1 MTTGIFSI
9 GVSGLQLAQLGL
21 NTASHNIAN
30 VNTEGY
36 SRQRVEQVE
45 RLPFFS
51 GQGFIGTGVES
62 GTISR
67 AFDSFLTQV
76 LRDSTSSF
84 TELDLYH
91 SLASQV
97 DEMLADASVGLQPV
111 LGDFFD
117 AVHEVADD
125 PASVPARQVL
135 LSAAENLVERF
146 QALGTQ
152 LEQMRAQANND
163 LEGAV
168 ADINTLAEG
177 IAELNSRIV
186 FEFGRSG
193 SQHEPNDL
201 LDQRDQLLAQLAEK
215 VNVQTIEMA
224 DGSLN
229 VFIGSGQS
237 LVQGST
243 ASRLELR
250 DGDPDPEQKEIALV
264 TDTSTTFITNLL
276 DGGVVG
282 GARDFLDQVL
292 DPAQDELGRVALGL
306 ALEFNAQHNLGFD
319 LQGNTG
325 IDFFTSALGTNPP
338 YASVLASSTS
348 TGSVT
353 VAYDLTTP
361 GNLAPAALQASDYR
375 LNYIQSTGTFTL
387 TRLSDNVILGSNLTG
402 SFDVDGLNIAVP
414 SVPTTDSE
422 FLIRPVRD
430 AATSIGV
437 AISDPGQ
444 IAAAASLG
452 TDPVTGLPIPLVGD
466 NGNALLL
473 AALESKKSMLGGN
486 ASLEDAYGQLVSN
499 VGSRTH
505 SAEISRDAQ
514 KVLYDRAVASREE
527 LSGVNLDEE
536 AANLLN
542 YQKAYQASA
551 QVIATTNA
559 LIDILID
566 AVR

>member
-1 MTTGIFSI
+1 
-9 GVSGLQLAQLGL
+9 
-21 NTASHNIAN
+21 
-30 VNTEGY
+30 
-36 SRQRVEQVE
+36 
-45 RLPFFS
+45 
-51 GQGFIGTGVES
+51 
-62 GTISR
+62 
-67 AFDSFLTQV
+67 
-76 LRDSTSSF
+76 
-84 TELDLYH
+84 
-91 SLASQV
+91 
-97 DEMLADASVGLQPV
+97 
-111 LGDFFD
+111 
-117 AVHEVADD
+117 
-125 PASVPARQVL
+125 
-135 LSAAENLVERF
+135 
-146 QALGTQ
+146 
-152 LEQMRAQANND
+152 MRSQANND

-168 ADINTLAEG
+168 TDINTLAEC

-193 SQHEPNDL
+193 GEHEPNDL
-201 LDQRDQLLAQLAEK
+201 LDQRDQLLAQLAEQ
-215 VNVQTIEMA
+215 VNVQTIGMA

-264 TDTSTTFITNLL
+264 TDTATTFITNLL

-282 GARDFLDQVL
+282 GVRDFLDQVL

-338 YASVLASSTS
+338 YASILASSTS

-361 GNLAPAALQASDYR
+361 GNLAPAELQASDYR
-375 LNYIQSTGTFTL
+375 LDYLQSTGTFTL

-402 SFDVDGLNIAVP
+402 TFDVDGLNIAVP

-430 AATSIGV
+430 AASRIGV
-437 AISDPGQ
+437 ALGDPEQ
-444 IAAAASLG
+444 IAAASGLG

-514 KVLYDRAVASREE
+514 KVLYDRAVAGREE